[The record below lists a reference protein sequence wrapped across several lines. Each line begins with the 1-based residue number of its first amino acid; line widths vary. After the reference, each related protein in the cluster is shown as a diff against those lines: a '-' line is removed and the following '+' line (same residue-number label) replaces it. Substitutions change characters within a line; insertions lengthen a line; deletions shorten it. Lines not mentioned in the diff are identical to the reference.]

1 MYGAAQKDPPVWQK
15 ITVTLTPLGT
25 LGNIVMR
32 AEQSMVMLRQ
42 GIGVF
47 MTVLA
52 AGAFIPW
59 FDNAAGLETTDIGRY
74 LSWMVPV
81 PLALAAPPNMPAQ
94 PMRADLQALVNEHL
108 VLRNPGAPS
117 PVPHACP

>member
-1 MYGAAQKDPPVWQK
+1 MYDAVQNDTLVRQIIRVK
-15 ITVTLTPLGT
+15 LTPLGT
-25 LGNIVMR
+25 LGDIVMR
-32 AEQSMVMLRQ
+32 AEQSIVMLRQ
-42 GIGVF
+42 GIGVV
-47 MTVLA
+47 MAVLA
-52 AGAFIPW
+52 AGAFFPW
-59 FDNAAGLETTDIGRY
+59 LDNAADREAPDIGRY

-81 PLALAAPPNMPAQ
+81 PLALAASPNMGAQ